1 MLGKELKA
9 KLELADDDK
18 TVVVEMEGPDDW
30 GWGPI
35 FLSIVRAT
43 IVANHLVLTVE

>member
-9 KLELADDDK
+9 KLELVDDDK

-30 GWGPI
+30 GPI
-35 FLSIVRAT
+35 FLSIDKAT
-43 IVANHLVLTVE
+43 IMANHLVLTVEL